1 MSKSFCGFVASSQKY
16 PQMRSIFM
24 KKLVFGTASYRL
36 AEPIVSVIVCLAEI
50 DFWKISISLLM

>member
-1 MSKSFCGFVASSQKY
+1 MSKSFSGFVASSQKY

-50 DFWKISISLLM
+50 DF